1 VVEKKEGGKR
11 KGKEKEKGGKVKEAP
26 PKCWASGTGPLVLH
40 PNNSRRELSSIWT
53 SVELA
58 LGIWV
63 DF

>member
-11 KGKEKEKGGKVKEAP
+11 KGKEKGGKVKEAP

-40 PNNSRRELSSIWT
+40 PNSRRELSSIWT